1 MLTITEWTKLNPTP
15 LASGV
20 VQIFA
25 ENNPVLAL
33 MPFAN
38 VAGNSY
44 RYNREE
50 ALPGIAFRDF
60 NEGYVESTGIVNPLT
75 EKLTIIGGDSDYD
88 VAQIKMGVG
97 TNDTRAVHDSMKAKA
112 LSLEW
117 LKTFFHGNTN
127 DNAKAF
133 DGLNVRVT
141 GDQVLS
147 AGTNGN
153 TLSFA
158 MLDELTDA
166 VSGGTSA
173 VFLNKR
179 LIRDYRALLRAA
191 PGNAAETIMVPNF
204 GQPAITYNGVP
215 LLPIE
220 EGADGNPI
228 LPFNETQGSATTT
241 SSIYAVRF
249 GPDALSGI
257 QTGPVDVRDLGE
269 IETKPAYRTRVEW
282 YSGLC
287 IKHPRAVARLKG
299 VKAAA

>member
-1 MLTITEWTKLNPTP
+1 MLTITEWAKLNPTP

-25 ENNPVLAL
+25 ESNPVLAL
-33 MPFAN
+33 MPFSN

-60 NEGYVESTGIVNPLT
+60 NEGYAESTGVVNPHT

-97 TNDTRAVHDSMKAKA
+97 TNDTRAVHDAMKAKA
-112 LSLEW
+112 LAREW
-117 LKTFFHGNTN
+117 LKTFFDGDTN

-133 DGLNVRVT
+133 DGLKVRIT
-141 GDQVLS
+141 GDQVLT
-147 AGTNGN
+147 AGANGASI
-153 TLSFA
+153 TFD
-158 MLDELTDA
+158 MLDELCDA
-166 VSGGTSA
+166 VSGGPSA
-173 VFLNKR
+173 LFLRKS
-179 LIRDYRALLRAA
+179 LIRQYRTLLRTSGGTT
-191 PGNAAETIMVPNF
+191 PESIMIPNF
-204 GQPAITYNGVP
+204 GQPAITHNGVP
-215 LLPIE
+215 LLPVE
-220 EGADGNPI
+220 EDSLGNEI
-228 LPFNETQGSATTT
+228 LPANEAQGTANDTT
-241 SSIYAVRF
+241 SIYAVKF
-249 GPDALSGI
+249 GPDMLSGI

-269 IETKPAYRTRVEW
+269 IEAKPAYRTRIEW
-282 YSGLC
+282 YSGIC